1 MLLEFQDCVSLET
14 SPSSSLENT
23 SLEAAASGPGRGGL
37 VG

>member
-23 SLEAAASGPGRGGL
+23 SLEADASGPGTGGL